1 MPKTRVEMFKWWK
14 INTGGN
20 AFLYQLSGQLAEEL
34 YSAESINYNVRLTST
49 FTVLENWFVQF
60 ISRYQSG
67 SVTAQG
73 LEYSNFTQDVSIK
86 TNLASKKIS
95 ITLQGR
101 NVLNTA
107 RRQSISTIENV
118 FLYSRSIP
126 YYPQLF
132 LSLSVKLNNYQKK
145 YEDQEEMDDF

>member
-1 MPKTRVEMFKWWK
+1 MIPSAQDILITRPENIGNSAAYGLEASIDYQMFKWWK

-107 RRQSISTIENV
+107 S
-118 FLYSRSIP
+118 
-126 YYPQLF
+126 
-132 LSLSVKLNNYQKK
+132 
-145 YEDQEEMDDF
+145 